1 MTQSSLVFLEC
12 TLADTSFFLSS
23 AHGQKCV
30 LLMAEQTMSNQEMK
44 RKKKDP
50 LKVKAHFWANDLI
63 TLALDLEMKNQTF
76 CFLGT

>member
-1 MTQSSLVFLEC
+1 
-12 TLADTSFFLSS
+12 
-23 AHGQKCV
+23 
-30 LLMAEQTMSNQEMK
+30 MSNQEMK

-76 CFLGT
+76 CFLDT